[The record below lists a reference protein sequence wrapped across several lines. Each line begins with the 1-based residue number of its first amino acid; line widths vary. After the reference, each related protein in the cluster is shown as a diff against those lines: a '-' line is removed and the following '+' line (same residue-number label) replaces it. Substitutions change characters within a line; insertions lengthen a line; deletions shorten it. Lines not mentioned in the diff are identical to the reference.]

1 MASPPSPLRPTV
13 TLEGCGDTSVLTVLE
28 RFGVGASAAA
38 GGGAEAPALP
48 SIDGLEICCIGAG
61 YVGGPTMA
69 VIAKRASL
77 QPALRAPPPLHP
89 NSTLRKPLS
98 PLLPNAHGPTDCPT
112 VKVTVVDMWKER
124 IDAWNSDD
132 LPIYEPGLDELVK
145 STRGKNLFFST
156 DVEGTLVRVVLCA
169 CVRVGCCSVCHA
181 AGLLP
186 SSPPVLP
193 LKRVPRDE

>member
-28 RFGVGASAAA
+28 RFGLGASAAA
-38 GGGAEAPALP
+38 GGGSEAPSLP

-77 QPALRAPPPLHP
+77 ATFARPSRPPPPSLLHTP
-89 NSTLRKPLS
+89 SETPQNPFLQRSLS
-98 PLLPNAHGPTDCPT
+98 SRADCPT

-132 LPIYEPGLDELVK
+132 LPIYEPGLDDLVK

-156 DVEGTLVRVVLCA
+156 DVEGTLVR
-169 CVRVGCCSVCHA
+169 
-181 AGLLP
+181 
-186 SSPPVLP
+186 
-193 LKRVPRDE
+193 